1 MIDPGKGLGGPSLA
15 ENLLIRRA
23 DPGRGRRGA
32 SGMAHRFFLLHATTE
47 DLLRHDMEKLA
58 AAFPQHT
65 FRLELDGIAGFAVFV
80 NDAPLLQSDSNT
92 MFSASCG
99 TTHDRSIRK
108 TPCLSADSPA
118 SFYWAEKTGA
128 GWSAPFQTR
137 ISQRLP
143 GGVRG

>member
-80 NDAPLLQSDSNT
+80 NDAPLLQSDFYEVERLYRQDAQDFYQQLTQKAQQTLTERLNEPSSN
-92 MFSASCG
+92 
-99 TTHDRSIRK
+99 
-108 TPCLSADSPA
+108 PN
-118 SFYWAEKTGA
+118 
-128 GWSAPFQTR
+128 
-137 ISQRLP
+137 
-143 GGVRG
+143 V

>member
-23 DPGRGRRGA
+23 DPGRGRRAA

-80 NDAPLLQSDSNT
+80 NDAPLLQSDFYEVERLYRQDAQDFYQQLTQKAQQTLTERLNEPSSN
-92 MFSASCG
+92 
-99 TTHDRSIRK
+99 
-108 TPCLSADSPA
+108 PN
-118 SFYWAEKTGA
+118 
-128 GWSAPFQTR
+128 
-137 ISQRLP
+137 
-143 GGVRG
+143 V

>member
-80 NDAPLLQSDSNT
+80 NDALLLQSDFYEVERLYRQDAQDFYQQLTQKAQQTLTERLNEPSSN
-92 MFSASCG
+92 
-99 TTHDRSIRK
+99 
-108 TPCLSADSPA
+108 PN
-118 SFYWAEKTGA
+118 
-128 GWSAPFQTR
+128 
-137 ISQRLP
+137 
-143 GGVRG
+143 V